1 MTVVYLFYVLHKIR
15 KPSVT
20 IYTYLSVLFFLYTTK
35 IKKRKIFMKIIL
47 SGKNNLTFYIMIC
60 IL

>member
-20 IYTYLSVLFFLYTTK
+20 IYTYLSVLFFLCNNNKETK
-35 IKKRKIFMKIIL
+35 NIYENYFKWQK
-47 SGKNNLTFYIMIC
+47 
-60 IL
+60 